1 MASVIELYVISMGV
15 GLLAGAVINFS
26 LGYKFY
32 DKGGLLGGLLVG
44 FLMAIL

>member
-1 MASVIELYVISMGV
+1 MANVIELYAIFMGV
-15 GLLAGAVINFS
+15 GLFAGAVINLS

-44 FLMAIL
+44 FVMATL